1 MSLHLRI
8 EGADALMKKLG
19 RVEGKKLLRPVMTA
33 AVRTLKSAVAQYP
46 PASEANAKGRFN
58 IKTGKPMG
66 YYERGRGWWYPVMRR
81 GTLGESPRKSEGAMR
96 VAKGWGFAGYKLA
109 KGGTSE
115 TLGRKWTTKSEMG
128 GLRRVIGNAASY
140 GPVVQDRNKQAAIH
154 ARRGWKTIQQVAT
167 EQWPRLI
174 EMINAEIRKALAG

>member
-19 RVEGKKLLRPVMTA
+19 RVEGKKVLRPVMTA
-33 AVRTLKSAVAQYP
+33 AVRTLKSAVAKYP
-46 PASEANAKGRFN
+46 PASEGNAKGRFN

-81 GTLGESPRKSEGAMR
+81 PTLGERPLKSEGAMR
-96 VAKGWGFAGYKLA
+96 ARRGFGFAGYKLA

-128 GLRRVIGNAASY
+128 GLRREIGNAASY
-140 GPVVQDRNKQAAIH
+140 GPLVQDRNQQAGIH
-154 ARRGWKTIQQVAT
+154 RKRGWKTIQEVAT
-167 EQWPRLI
+167 EQWPKLLGMI
-174 EMINAEIRKALAG
+174 EAEIRKALAG